1 MQNVEQT
8 EVYTVV
14 KDIEDK
20 KIALVANENEEKGK
34 LCMDPII
41 EILWQSKEYSAPM
54 DEAISWVRKSM

>member
-1 MQNVEQT
+1 M
-8 EVYTVV
+8 V